1 MARPVKIQNGEQ
13 KKLLLSTQDWEYL
26 REITDGSYA
35 DAVRKLIKSHKQQ
48 GESDE

>member
-13 KKLLLSTQDWEYL
+13 KKILLSPEDWEYL

-35 DAVRKLIKSHKQQ
+35 DAVRKLIRAHKQQ

>member
-13 KKLLLSTQDWEYL
+13 KKILLSPDDWEYL

-35 DAVRKLIKSHKQQ
+35 DAVRKLIKTNK
-48 GESDE
+48 EKDK

>member
-13 KKLLLSTQDWEYL
+13 KKILLSPKDWEYL

-35 DAVRKLIKSHKQQ
+35 DSVRKLIKAHKQQ
-48 GESDE
+48 GDL